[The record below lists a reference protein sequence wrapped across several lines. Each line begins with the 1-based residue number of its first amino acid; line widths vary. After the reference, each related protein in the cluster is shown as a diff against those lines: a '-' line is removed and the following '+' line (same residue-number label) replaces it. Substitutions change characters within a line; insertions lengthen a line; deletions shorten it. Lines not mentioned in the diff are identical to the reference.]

1 MTKDQKNEVIE
12 LLKGKFSQYNNF
24 YVTNTES
31 LLWNRL
37 ANCAGSALI
46 RKWK

>member
-24 YVTNTES
+24 YVTDTRITDCS
-31 LLWNRL
+31 
-37 ANCAGSALI
+37 S
-46 RKWK
+46 K